1 MVKVD
6 YSLYL
11 VTDSTEP
18 ILKGRN
24 LPEVVRA
31 AIQGGVLCDSLRP

>member
-1 MVKVD
+1 MKTD

-24 LPEVVRA
+24 LPEIVQA
-31 AIQGGVLCDSLRP
+31 AIQGGVICNLP